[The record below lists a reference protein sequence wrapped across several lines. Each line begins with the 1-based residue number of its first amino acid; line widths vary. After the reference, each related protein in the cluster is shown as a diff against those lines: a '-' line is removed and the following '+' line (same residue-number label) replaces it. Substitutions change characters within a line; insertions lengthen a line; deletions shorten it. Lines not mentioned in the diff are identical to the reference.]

1 MSSESTVAVT
11 AIWTD
16 DQNTIKGDLLG
27 SSNTVAMAVGILG
40 NHISKHMTKVYGLD
54 PPLNPLAMR
63 AKYFPDVQP
72 SDMLNV
78 CRPNGLTAIF
88 SPNVETNRRIKTQ
101 LAQKAQ
107 ANQISVETN
116 TALATNTAT
125 TSQSSTQAAPSRRS
139 RRSKKRNAASA
150 ANPVSTANPASTSNL
165 PQVTMDVQ
173 LKEML
178 ASMQNEI
185 VEMRGKNDRILNE
198 NGSMRNEIESI
209 RNKNESILNENESI
223 RNKNERILNENGSM
237 RNEIERILNENGSMR
252 NEIERISNENES
264 INNDLASVRNDLNAA
279 RVKHSQDVEA
289 LKEITMLLV
298 PLHLRVLLDLARKKV
313 LEHLGHETWEDLRAS
328 RSVYQLADT
337 ICNDLKQKGVSY
349 PPSSESIFFLC
360 SYNNIR
366 RAGNTAA
373 HSAKE
378 DDVRH
383 AVLTQSLESRDR
395 RCLESLF
402 TYAYNGVPV

>member
-1 MSSESTVAVT
+1 MSSESTIAVT

-63 AKYFPDVQP
+63 AKYFPDVKP

-88 SPNVETNRRIKTQ
+88 SPNVETTRRIKTQ

-165 PQVTMDVQ
+165 PQVTMDDQ
-173 LKEML
+173 LKAML
-178 ASMQNEI
+178 ASMQSEI
-185 VEMRGKNDRILNE
+185 AEMRGKNER
-198 NGSMRNEIESI
+198 
-209 RNKNESILNENESI
+209 ILNENESI
-223 RNKNERILNENGSM
+223 RNKNDRILNENGRILNENERILDENGSM
-237 RNEIERILNENGSMR
+237 RNEIETIRNENETMR
-252 NEIERISNENES
+252 NEIETIHNENEKILNENES

-289 LKEITMLLV
+289 LKEVTMLLI

-337 ICNDLKQKGVSY
+337 ICNDLKRKGVSY

-378 DDVRH
+378 DDIRH

-402 TYAYNGVPV
+402 AYAYNGVPV

>member
-1 MSSESTVAVT
+1 MSSESTIAVT

-27 SSNTVAMAVGILG
+27 SSNTVAMAVGMLG

-78 CRPNGLTAIF
+78 CRPGGLTAIF
-88 SPNVETNRRIKTQ
+88 SPNFETNRRIKTQ

-139 RRSKKRNAASA
+139 RKSKKRNAASA

-165 PQVTMDVQ
+165 SQVTMDDQ
-173 LKEML
+173 LKAML
-178 ASMQNEI
+178 ASMQSEI
-185 VEMRGKNDRILNE
+185 AEMRGKNERILNDNEKILNE
-198 NGSMRNEIESI
+198 NGSMRNEIETI
-209 RNKNESILNENESI
+209 RNENE
-223 RNKNERILNENGSM
+223 SM
-237 RNEIERILNENGSMR
+237 RNEIETIRNENDRIL
-252 NEIERISNENES
+252 NENES

-279 RVKHSQDVEA
+279 KVKHSQDVEA
-289 LKEITMLLV
+289 LKEVTMLLI

-337 ICNDLKQKGVSY
+337 ICNDLKRKGVSY

-378 DDVRH
+378 DDIRH